1 MAFSRRSFLV
11 WIVEGPALIRGD
23 VLRGGALIG
32 EALRACTLRSKAF
45 RGEAFWRPSNGDG
58 LRGEVTS
65 FGTRLTDEKY
75 SWASL

>member
-11 WIVEGPALIRGD
+11 WIVEALIRGD

-32 EALRACTLRSKAF
+32 EALRARTLRSRAL

>member
-23 VLRGGALIG
+23 VLRVGALIG
-32 EALRACTLRSKAF
+32 EALRARTLRSKAL

>member
-1 MAFSRRSFLV
+1 MNATARSLAKLAVLAAGLVAGGFL
-11 WIVEGPALIRGD
+11 
-23 VLRGGALIG
+23 
-32 EALRACTLRSKAF
+32 LRALGAAPGTDWV
-45 RGEAFWRPSNGDG
+45 EAYVRDDG